1 MEEGAYMNEKKI
13 EHLERIKEAVQKSD
27 RLEDMEKSLIL
38 EKIEEWKHDDEAMS
52 LIPAK
57 LTELSQKIVPILE
70 EIGLM

>member
-1 MEEGAYMNEKKI
+1 MNEKKI

>member
-1 MEEGAYMNEKKI
+1 MNEKKM
-13 EHLERIKEAVQKSD
+13 EHLEKIKDAVQKTD
-27 RLEDMEKSLIL
+27 LLEDMEKSLIL

-57 LTELSQKIVPILE
+57 LTELSKKIVPILE